1 MWKHN
6 AFGDI
11 VKQDQDFIGH
21 VAYSLYKDKKV
32 KWIKDYKENKG
43 SFPTVD
49 EIHDF
54 FTAFHSSEASIKKFR
69 EDAERM
75 LNEYFLHSYA
85 AELDT
90 YKEEVKNEAIIQ
102 KIHKPWLVSIRE
114 SVLAS
119 LISAALI
126 AVGSTMYWLNFE
138 RTNMEKKLVSMDAMQ
153 KELLD
158 KLSHS
163 PQPIQT
169 DTLQTKATTKQ

>member
-11 VKQDQDFIGH
+11 VKQDQDFVGH

-32 KWIKDYKENKG
+32 KWIKDYKEKQQRY
-43 SFPTVD
+43 PTDD
-49 EIHDF
+49 EIHNF
-54 FTAFHSSEASIKKFR
+54 FTAFHSSEESIKKFR

-85 AELDT
+85 AELDS

-102 KIHKPWLVSIRE
+102 KIHKPWMVSIRE

-126 AVGSTMYWLNFE
+126 AIGSTAYWLNFQK
-138 RTNMEKKLVSMDAMQ
+138 TNMEEKLTAMETMQ
-153 KELLD
+153 RELID
-158 KLSHS
+158 KLTHS
-163 PQPIQT
+163 SQSVQT
-169 DTLQTKATTKQ
+169 NPLKERTVTKP

>member
-32 KWIKDYKENKG
+32 KWIKKYKEEKG
-43 SFPTVD
+43 SFPTDD

-54 FTAFHSSEASIKKFR
+54 FTSFHSSESSIKKFR

-85 AELDT
+85 AELDA
-90 YKEEVKNEAIIQ
+90 YKEEVKNEAIIR
-102 KIHKPWLVSIRE
+102 KIHKSFFVSIRE
-114 SVLAS
+114 SVAAS

-126 AVGSTMYWLNFE
+126 AAASTAYWLNFE
-138 RTNMEKKLVSMDAMQ
+138 RTNMEEKLAVMETMQ
-153 KELLD
+153 KELLN
-158 KLSHS
+158 KLMHNTISEQS
-163 PQPIQT
+163 PS
-169 DTLQTKATTKQ
+169 KEH

>member
-11 VKQDQDFIGH
+11 VQQDQDFIGH

-32 KWIKDYKENKG
+32 KWIKDYKERQQRY
-43 SFPTVD
+43 PTDD
-49 EIHDF
+49 EIHNF
-54 FTAFHSSEASIKKFR
+54 FTSFHSSEESIKKFR

-75 LNEYFLHSYA
+75 LNEYFYHSYA
-85 AELDT
+85 SELDI

-102 KIHKPWLVSIRE
+102 KIHKPLMVSIKE

-126 AVGSTMYWLNFE
+126 AVTSTAYWLNFE
-138 RTNMEKKLVSMDAMQ
+138 KTNMEDKLTAMETMQ
-153 KELLD
+153 KELIE
-158 KLSHS
+158 KLANISTSH
-163 PQPIQT
+163 QT
-169 DTLQTKATTKQ
+169 LSDPKKNGS